1 MILWW
6 ITARLWEWKMFMFRK
21 KARPVYVI
29 YLSFMEDISLY
40 QRKGSK
46 MKRESGAKDI
56 AERYKQDI
64 FKYAKQKYGAEPDY
78 PWVKSPESAV
88 LRHKDN
94 AKWFALLMT
103 VAKTSLGLNDPEI
116 VNIINVK
123 CDPVLIGSLIRE
135 KGCFPAYHM
144 NKEHWIT
151 VLLDGSVSINELYNL
166 IDLSY
171 DLSK

>member
-1 MILWW
+1 MI
-6 ITARLWEWKMFMFRK
+6 RG
-21 KARPVYVI
+21 
-29 YLSFMEDISLY
+29 SEDT
-40 QRKGSK
+40 
-46 MKRESGAKDI
+46 

-64 FKYAKQKYGAEPDY
+64 FKYSKQKYGAEPDY

-103 VAKTSLGLNDPEI
+103 VAKTSLGLNNSEI
-116 VNIINVK
+116 VNIINLK
-123 CDPVLIGSLIRE
+123 CDPVLIGSLIKE
-135 KGCFPAYHM
+135 KGYFPAYHM

-151 VLLDGSVSINELYNL
+151 VLLDGSVSIDELYNL